1 MSTIK
6 EVTEIKPYSTKELS
20 QIYGVSERTML
31 KWMKPFSGEIGK
43 KHGRFYTVLQ
53 VEVIFKR
60 LGMPYR
66 ITPKGSV

>member
-1 MSTIK
+1 MSIIK

-31 KWMKPFSGEIGK
+31 KWMKPFAEEVGK

-53 VEVIFKR
+53 VEKIFQR
-60 LGMPYR
+60 LGVPYR
-66 ITPKGSV
+66 IKE